1 MGSCSAGHVC
11 HAAARHALR
20 KPREPRDGVPRAV
33 PRVRGAGAQ
42 GARAGDRGAEH
53 AAHSASDTVAGSD
66 TGDTVPGS
74 DTGDTVASSDTAD
87 TVASSDTGGGECST
101 VPVSVAGVVMVAGR
115 GSLGR
120 LAAAGRPLV

>member
-20 KPREPRDGVPRAV
+20 KPRQSRDGVPRAV

-53 AAHSASDTVAGSD
+53 AAHSASDT
-66 TGDTVPGS
+66 
-74 DTGDTVASSDTAD
+74 GDTVAG
-87 TVASSDTGGGECST
+87 SDTGGGECST
-101 VPVSVAGVVMVAGR
+101 VPVSVAGLVMVAGR